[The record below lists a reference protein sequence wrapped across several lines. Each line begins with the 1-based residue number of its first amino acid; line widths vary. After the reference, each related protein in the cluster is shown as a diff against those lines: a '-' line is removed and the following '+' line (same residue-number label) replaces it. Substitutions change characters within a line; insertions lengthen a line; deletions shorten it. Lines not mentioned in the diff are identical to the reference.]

1 MDDAPGP
8 QPILAANLGA
18 LKRNRS
24 WFTIAA
30 MKFGAKALLILVGLV
45 LLSGCTVYGEHPVKT
60 FSEATGGESLERAFW
75 QDIQKQNWKDFDQHI
90 AANFVYL
97 TPGGRRDRDAAL
109 EQFRQLK
116 IQEYSLGDLSTEM
129 NRDTFVIT
137 YSVTL
142 RGTFRGQPL
151 PAQPVPCM
159 TVWQQHKSGW
169 MVIAQ
174 SSPLLMEEKT
184 R

>member
-1 MDDAPGP
+1 
-8 QPILAANLGA
+8 
-18 LKRNRS
+18 
-24 WFTIAA
+24 
-30 MKFGAKALLILVGLV
+30 MKLGAKALLILVGLV
-45 LLSGCTVYGEHPVKT
+45 WLSGCTVYGEHPVKT
-60 FSEATGGESLERAFW
+60 FSEATGGEGLERAFW

-97 TPGGRRDRDAAL
+97 TPGGHRDRDAAL
-109 EQFRQLK
+109 EKIHQFR
-116 IQEYSLGDLSTEM
+116 IQEFSLGDLSTEM

-137 YSVTL
+137 YSITL
-142 RGTFRGQPL
+142 RGTLRGQPL
-151 PAQPVPCM
+151 PADPVPCM